1 MQGPRVQRV
10 THRKLARPI
19 DRGDFHCQH
28 RRVRG
33 FVNIA
38 KEEYER
44 EDNEG
49 WRTCDNSW
57 LDMEEEYKTAMS
69 YVKMIIGE
77 GERNKHM
84 PEKTGRMR
92 KATPPRRV
100 CAVAVLKTQGEEEG
114 SNDNIQT
121 RQRKDEFQDGK
132 KEMFPPPAKKRKQE
146 RLEAR
151 R

>member
-1 MQGPRVQRV
+1 
-10 THRKLARPI
+10 
-19 DRGDFHCQH
+19 
-28 RRVRG
+28 
-33 FVNIA
+33 
-38 KEEYER
+38 
-44 EDNEG
+44 
-49 WRTCDNSW
+49 
-57 LDMEEEYKTAMS
+57 
-69 YVKMIIGE
+69 MIIGE

-100 CAVAVLKTQGEEEG
+100 CAVAALKTQGEEEG

-151 R
+151 RRKRPTM